1 MKIKKLEIQGFKSF
15 VDKVEMTFPR
25 GIITVVG
32 PNGCGKSNVVDA
44 IRWVMGEQSAKHLR
58 GKLMEDIIFNGSEM
72 RKPVGLAEVS
82 LTFDNSDGIAPAEYG
97 EFNEITVSRKL
108 FRSGDSEYYIN
119 KLPCRLKDITELF
132 MDTGVGTRAYSIIE
146 QGKVGAIVTM
156 KPEERRTLIEE
167 AAGITKYK
175 SKKTAALRKVE
186 ATQQNLLRVK
196 DVMREVRRQINSLE
210 RQAKKAQKY
219 KELREEAR
227 EIELSLTAMKY
238 GSMLET
244 LAAEKRKLNEIID
257 SESTTAASIASKESE
272 LEEKRLA
279 ALRAE
284 EELRKEQEI
293 VHGTSNRIV
302 EFEQKI
308 AFHEKEI
315 ERLGGDETKY
325 SEEITRLKARLI
337 ELADTLKTLESE
349 RAELSKTE
357 EEESEKLKNSEENFR
372 GVSLEFEEK
381 KKELEKARGEML
393 HIVTMKSNLGNTITH
408 LQERLE
414 DVDRRLSRKGCER
427 EEALDSLA
435 KAKEKLAALDLSLGA
450 LAEEKTSIG
459 GSTSSELERLGEL
472 RLQVD
477 AMEKGLN
484 EMQGQIHR
492 SESKLHSLKELKNN
506 YEGLGSGVQ
515 SIMERHRETPL
526 VDGIAGI
533 VADFIDV
540 PKEYEK
546 AAGAVLEYQLEY
558 VVVKDRQNGIDAISY
573 LKSGSKGRG
582 TFIASGKIANS
593 AKDTNLASAWKGE
606 GCTLLS
612 KIGVR
617 EGFNDLLTSLIANVL
632 LVTDIDEGIRQW
644 DAGFRGTIVTI
655 EGDLVQASGAITGGK
670 GEGGSMN
677 LLQREREIKELT
689 VELAAQK
696 KEMAGASEKKEGL
709 RKNIE
714 RAEKQL
720 DELKRREFAKDMEI
734 ANLEKDKSGAGQD
747 IRREEERLRIISME
761 EEQLKKEISE
771 FRAEMDL
778 SGTKLAAFKGQEQE
792 KEEAIKSMQEDISTS
807 AVKVD
812 ELREELTKLRIAKS
826 SYTEKRAA
834 IEREIASL
842 SSSKEETL
850 RLLKRDE
857 SALLDGKDK
866 GGQISLELSKGKQM
880 LEALLGD
887 HGKLKEKLT
896 EKKNGYDS
904 LAAEIRDMETRLK
917 DLHRFHDEFSKHT
930 STLKVS
936 VAEKDIELRH
946 LSEGILERYAIELE
960 REHDKIAGPKEGDEE
975 ILVSLNS
982 RIEAIGEVNL
992 MALEEHKEN
1001 VERLTFLEEQDKDL
1015 MEAIES
1021 LKKTIS
1027 KINTTSR
1034 KRFKNAFEAINE
1046 KFTEIFP
1053 KLFRGGKASLH
1064 LTDENDLLE
1073 TGVEILAQPPGKKLQ
1088 NLNLLSGGEKALT
1101 AITLIFSIFLVKPS
1115 PFCLLDEVDAPL
1127 DDANVGRFNALVK
1140 EMSKIS
1146 QVIMITHNKNSIEIG
1161 NTLYGVTMEDPG
1173 VSKLVSVQLN

>member
-1 MKIKKLEIQGFKSF
+1 
-15 VDKVEMTFPR
+15 
-25 GIITVVG
+25 
-32 PNGCGKSNVVDA
+32 
-44 IRWVMGEQSAKHLR
+44 
-58 GKLMEDIIFNGSEM
+58 
-72 RKPVGLAEVS
+72 
-82 LTFDNSDGIAPAEYG
+82 
-97 EFNEITVSRKL
+97 
-108 FRSGDSEYYIN
+108 
-119 KLPCRLKDITELF
+119 
-132 MDTGVGTRAYSIIE
+132 
-146 QGKVGAIVTM
+146 
-156 KPEERRTLIEE
+156 
-167 AAGITKYK
+167 
-175 SKKTAALRKVE
+175 
-186 ATQQNLLRVK
+186 
-196 DVMREVRRQINSLE
+196 MREVRRQINSLE
-210 RQAKKAQKY
+210 RQAKKAQTY

-227 EIELSLTAMKY
+227 GIELSLTAMKY

-244 LAAEKRKLNEIID
+244 LAEEKSRLNAIVD
-257 SESTTAASIASKESE
+257 SESTASASIASKESE
-272 LEEKRLA
+272 LEEKRLT

-293 VHGTSNRIV
+293 VHNTSNRIV

-315 ERLGGDETKY
+315 ERLGGDERRY

-337 ELADTLKTLESE
+337 ELADSLKSLDSE

-357 EEESEKLKNSEENFR
+357 EDQSEKLKSSEENFKN
-372 GVSLEFEEK
+372 VSLDFEEK
-381 KKELEKARGEML
+381 KKLLEKGRGEML
-393 HIVTMKSNLGNTITH
+393 HIVTMKSNLGNTIVH

-414 DVDRRLSRKGCER
+414 DVDRRLSRKGSER
-427 EEALDSLA
+427 EEALGALAAA
-435 KAKEKLAALDLSLGA
+435 KAKLAEFDLKLGA
-450 LAEEKTSIG
+450 SAEEKTSIG
-459 GSTSSELERLGEL
+459 GSTSSEIERLGEL
-472 RLQVD
+472 RLQID
-477 AMEKGLN
+477 AMVKGLN

-492 SESKLHSLKELKNN
+492 SESKLHSLKELKNS

-546 AAGAVLEYQLEY
+546 AAGAVLEDQLEY
-558 VVVKDRQNGIDAISY
+558 VVVKERQNGIDAITY
-573 LKSGSKGRG
+573 LKSNSRGRG
-582 TFIASGKIANS
+582 TFIASGTV
-593 AKDTNLASAWKGE
+593 AKTAQNTHLASAWKGA
-606 GCTLLS
+606 GCALLS

-617 EGFNDLLTSLIANVL
+617 EGFNDLLESLIANVL
-632 LVTDIDEGIRQW
+632 LVADIDEGLKQW
-644 DAGFRGTIVTI
+644 DAGFRGTIVTLD
-655 EGDLVQASGAITGGK
+655 GDLVQASGAITGGK
-670 GEGGSMN
+670 GEAGSMD
-677 LLQREREIKELT
+677 LLKREREIKELT
-689 VELAAQK
+689 TELAAQK
-696 KEMAGASEKKEGL
+696 KGMATASEKKEGL
-709 RKNIE
+709 RQNIE
-714 RAEKQL
+714 RAESLL
-720 DELKRREFAKDMEI
+720 DELKRKEFAKDMEI
-734 ANLEKDKSGAGQD
+734 ANLEKDKSAAGQE
-747 IRREEERLRIISME
+747 IRREDERLRIISME
-761 EEQLKKEISE
+761 EEQLRKEISE
-771 FRAEMDL
+771 FKAEIDL
-778 SGTKLAAFKGQEQE
+778 SATKLESFKGQELE
-792 KEEAIKSMQEDISTS
+792 KEEAIRSMQEEISTS

-812 ELREELTKLRIAKS
+812 ELREHLTKLRIAKS
-826 SYTEKRAA
+826 SYTEKRSA
-834 IEREIASL
+834 IERELASL
-842 SSSKEETL
+842 SSAKEETL

-887 HGKLKEKLT
+887 HVRLKGKLN
-896 EKKNGYDS
+896 EKKNSYDS
-904 LAAEIRDMETRLK
+904 LAAEIRDMDTKLK
-917 DLHRFHDEFSKHT
+917 DLHRFHDEFSKQT
-930 STLKVS
+930 STLKVR

-946 LSEGILERYAIELE
+946 LAEGILERYAIELE
-960 REHDKIAGPKEGDEE
+960 TEYDKIARPEEGDEE
-975 ILVSLNS
+975 ILLSLNS

-1034 KRFKNAFEAINE
+1034 KRFKDAFEAINE

-1053 KLFRGGKASLH
+1053 KLFRGGKASLQ
-1064 LTDENDLLE
+1064 LTDENDMLE

-1127 DDANVGRFNALVK
+1127 DDANVGRFNELVK

-1146 QVIMITHNKNSIEIG
+1146 QIIMITHNKNSIEIG

>member
-15 VDKVEMTFPR
+15 VDKVEMSFPR

-58 GKLMEDIIFNGSEM
+58 GKLMEDIIFNGSEK

-82 LTFDNSDGIAPAEYG
+82 LTFCNADGIAPAEYA
-97 EFNEITVSRKL
+97 EFSEIAVSRKL

-146 QGKVGAIVTM
+146 QGKVGTIVTM

-219 KELREEAR
+219 KELREESR
-227 EIELSLTAMKY
+227 EIELALTAMKY

-244 LAAEKRKLNEIID
+244 LSEEKKKLNETID

-272 LEEKRLA
+272 LEEKRLT

-284 EELRKEQEI
+284 EELRKEQET
-293 VHGTSNRIV
+293 VHKTSNQIV

-315 ERLGGDETKY
+315 ERLVGDETRY

-337 ELADTLKTLESE
+337 ELADSLKTLDSE

-357 EEESEKLKNSEENFR
+357 KEESEKLKSFEENFK
-372 GVSLEFEEK
+372 GISLDFEERK
-381 KKELEKARGEML
+381 KGLEKARGEML
-393 HIVTMKSNLGNTITH
+393 HIVTMKSNLSNTIIH
-408 LQERLE
+408 LKERLE
-414 DVDRRLSRKGCER
+414 DVDRRLSRKGEER
-427 EEALDSLA
+427 EEALASLA
-435 KAKEKLAALDLSLGA
+435 KAKAKLAELDLSLVA
-450 LAEEKTSIG
+450 LAQEKRSIG
-459 GSTSSELERLGEL
+459 GSKSSELEKLGEL
-472 RLQVD
+472 RRQVD
-477 AMEKGLN
+477 AMEEGLN
-484 EMQGQIHR
+484 AMQGQVHR

-515 SIMERHRETPL
+515 SIMERHKETPL

-533 VADFIDV
+533 VADFIEV

-546 AAGAVLEYQLEY
+546 AAGAVLEHQLEY
-558 VVVKDRQNGIDAISY
+558 VVVKERQNSIDAITY
-573 LKSGSKGRG
+573 LKSSSKGRG
-582 TFIASGKIANS
+582 TFIASGRLANIDQNS
-593 AKDTNLASAWKGE
+593 HLASAWKGN
-606 GCTLLS
+606 GCALLS

-617 EGFNDLLTSLIANVL
+617 EGFNDLLESLIANVL
-632 LVTDIDEGIRQW
+632 LVADIDEGLKQW
-644 DAGFRGTIVTI
+644 DAGFRGIIVTV
-655 EGDLVQASGAITGGK
+655 EGDLIHASGAITGGK
-670 GEGGSMN
+670 GEAGSID
-677 LLQREREIKELT
+677 LLKREREIKELT
-689 VELAAQK
+689 TDLAAQK
-696 KEMAGASEKKEGL
+696 KEMEAASEKKEAL
-709 RKNIE
+709 RQNIE
-714 RAEKQL
+714 SAEKEL
-720 DELKRREFAKDMEI
+720 DELKRKEFAKDIEI
-734 ANLEKDKSGAGQD
+734 ANLEKDKSGTGHEIQ
-747 IRREEERLRIISME
+747 REDERLRIISME

-771 FRAEMDL
+771 FKAEVDL
-778 SGTKLAAFKGQEQE
+778 SGTKLEGFAGQERE
-792 KEEAIKSMQEDISTS
+792 KEEAIKSIQEEISTS
-807 AVKVD
+807 AVKVE
-812 ELREELTKLRIAKS
+812 ELREQLTKLRIAQS
-826 SYTEKRAA
+826 SYMEKRAA
-834 IEREIASL
+834 IERELTSL

-857 SALLDGKDK
+857 SALLEGKDK
-866 GGQISLELSKGKQM
+866 GGKISLELSKGKQI

-887 HGKLKEKLT
+887 HTRLKEKLT
-896 EKKNGYDS
+896 EKKNSYDT
-904 LAAEIRDMETRLK
+904 LAAKIRDMETGLK
-917 DLHRFHDEFSKHT
+917 DLHRFHDAFAKETSKLQVT
-930 STLKVS
+930 
-936 VAEKDIELRH
+936 VAEQDMELRH
-946 LSEGILERYAIELE
+946 LAEGILERYAIELE
-960 REHDKIAGPKEGDEE
+960 TEYNKIAKPEEGDAERLSG
-975 ILVSLNS
+975 INS
-982 RIEAIGEVNL
+982 RIEDIGEVNL

-1015 MEAIES
+1015 LEAIES

-1027 KINTTSR
+1027 RINTTSR
-1034 KRFKNAFEAINE
+1034 KRFKDAFDAINE
-1046 KFTEIFP
+1046 KFSEIFP

-1127 DDANVGRFNALVK
+1127 DDANVGRFNELVK
-1140 EMSKIS
+1140 DMSKIS

>member
-15 VDKVEMTFPR
+15 VDKVEMSFPA

-58 GKLMEDIIFNGSEM
+58 GKTMEDIIFNGSEQ
-72 RKPVGLAEVS
+72 RKPVGLAEVC
-82 LTFDNSDGIAPAEYG
+82 LTFCNADGIAPAEYA
-97 EFNEITVSRKL
+97 EFSEIAVSRKL

-227 EIELSLTAMKY
+227 GIELSLTAMKY

-244 LAAEKRKLNEIID
+244 LAGERKRLSESVD
-257 SESTTAASIASKESE
+257 SESATTASIASKESE

-293 VHGTSNRIV
+293 VHKTSNRIV

-315 ERLGGDETKY
+315 ERLGGDETRY
-325 SEEITRLKARLI
+325 TEEITRLKARLI
-337 ELADTLKTLESE
+337 ELTISLKTLDSE

-357 EEESEKLKNSEENFR
+357 EEESEKLKISEENFHKR
-372 GVSLEFEEK
+372 SLEFEEK
-381 KKELEKARGEML
+381 KKGLEKARGEML
-393 HIVTMKSNLGNTITH
+393 HIVTMKSNLRNTIIH
-408 LQERLE
+408 LKERLE
-414 DVDRRLSRKGCER
+414 DVDRRLSRKGGER
-427 EEALDSLA
+427 EEALASLSGA
-435 KAKEKLAALDLSLGA
+435 KAK
-450 LAEEKTSIG
+450 LAEFDLKLDTLSRERTSIG
-459 GSTSSELERLGEL
+459 GSKSSELEKLVEL
-472 RLQVD
+472 RRELDVMD
-477 AMEKGLN
+477 EGLN
-484 EMQGQIHR
+484 EMQGHLHR

-526 VDGIAGI
+526 VDGISGI

-546 AAGAVLEYQLEY
+546 AAGAVLEHQLEY
-558 VVVKDRQNGIDAISY
+558 VVVKERQNGIDAIGY
-573 LKSGSKGRG
+573 LKSSSTGRG
-582 TFIASGKIANS
+582 TFIASQAVANI
-593 AKDTNLASAWKGE
+593 DQNTNLASAWKGD

-612 KIGVR
+612 KIDVR
-617 EGFNDLLTSLIANVL
+617 EGFNDLLESLIANVL
-632 LVTDIDEGIRQW
+632 LVTDIDEGLKQW
-644 DAGFRGTIVTI
+644 DAGFRGKIVTI
-655 EGDLVQASGAITGGK
+655 EGDLVEASGAITGGK
-670 GEGGSMN
+670 GEGGSTN
-677 LLQREREIKELT
+677 LLKREREIKELT
-689 VELAAQK
+689 IELAAQK
-696 KEMAGASEKKEGL
+696 KEMEAASEKKEDL

-714 RAEKQL
+714 RAERQL
-720 DELKRREFAKDMEI
+720 DELKRREFAKDIEI
-734 ANLEKDKSGAGQD
+734 ANLEKDKSGAGQE
-747 IRREEERLRIISME
+747 IQREDERLRIISME

-771 FRAEMDL
+771 FRAEVDI
-778 SGTKLAAFKGQEQE
+778 SATKLEGFAGQENE
-792 KEEAIKSMQEDISTS
+792 KEDAIKSMQGEISTFEIE
-807 AVKVD
+807 VD
-812 ELREELTKLRIAKS
+812 ELREQLTKLRIAQS
-826 SYTEKRAA
+826 SYTEKRSA
-834 IEREIASL
+834 IERELSSL

-857 SALLDGKDK
+857 SALLEGKDK
-866 GGQISLELSKGKQM
+866 GGQISLECSKGKQM

-887 HGKLKEKLT
+887 HTRLKGKLN
-896 EKKNGYDS
+896 EKKNSYDT
-904 LAAEIRDMETRLK
+904 LAAKIRDMETKLK
-917 DLHRFHDEFSKHT
+917 DLHRFHDEFSKQT
-930 STLKVS
+930 SQLKVT
-936 VAEKDIELRH
+936 VAEKDMELRH
-946 LSEGILERYAIELE
+946 LAEGILERYAIELE
-960 REHDKIAGPKEGDEE
+960 TEHDKIARPEEGDAEKLSS
-975 ILVSLNS
+975 INS
-982 RIEAIGEVNL
+982 RIEDIGEVNL

-1027 KINTTSR
+1027 RINTTSR
-1034 KRFKNAFEAINE
+1034 KRFKDAFDAINE
-1046 KFTEIFP
+1046 KFNEIFP

-1127 DDANVGRFNALVK
+1127 DDANVSRFNELVK
-1140 EMSKIS
+1140 EMSRIS
-1146 QVIMITHNKNSIEIG
+1146 QIVMITHNKNSIEIG